1 MLQVQKGTFKI
12 FAPHLHILTAVA
24 TLYAKEKGDSQNFDD
39 KAGNYLVH
47 DYPAKVAL
55 TAIVE
60 EVELLPPLHR
70 KLLRFFQNLSFN
82 FMRSRGH

>member
-1 MLQVQKGTFKI
+1 MYVNDI
-12 FAPHLHILTAVA
+12 FWQNSVFFTHENTYSYAVA

-60 EVELLPPLHR
+60 EMKFLPRLPIELITFFQ
-70 KLLRFFQNLSFN
+70 KLLVNS
-82 FMRSRGH
+82 MYI